1 MAHWCRI
8 CGYSKPNEQ
17 FTGKGHRNHIC
28 KLCSKKPKTEI
39 QKIEQTEEIFRF
51 LKQSN
56 ISAKNIARLTELAAS
71 SDFKVAH
78 LASIVLEVAKI
89 KPGKKRRLKVL
100 AREQRGDLLDQMRET
115 GLIYAHHH

>member
-28 KLCSKKPKTEI
+28 KHCSKKPKTEI

-56 ISAKNIARLTELAAS
+56 ISAKNIARLTQLAAS
-71 SDFKVAH
+71 SDFEVAH

-89 KPGKKRRLKVL
+89 MPGKKRRLKVL